1 MKLVFFV
8 LLVTT
13 KAFAQDEV
21 PFEAKLYS
29 VEASKEGAYVSKWEK
44 EGEAT
49 SRTNRIFIRDLPE
62 TLATGDD
69 WKGKLQRSGAHTLA
83 DGTKIPQFTAT
94 SSLPPKTP
102 EPQTKEK
109 ILEAPTSKS
118 EITESSHN
126 EGITPLS
133 EVEKGVFIV
142 EAGESSGTGFLL
154 NDPAG
159 VYFFSNIHVFRTG
172 NKAIIKNSKGEII
185 EIPKKIELAEG
196 EDLLRFKTIS
206 TGGLASAESP
216 RLGEP
221 VYALGN
227 SSGSSV
233 ITKNSGQILGVGD
246 STFEV
251 SCEIVPGNSGGPI
264 IDKSGRVLGV
274 ASFLTYGQDSL
285 ATEGTRYS
293 KARRFGITIN
303 RPLKWEAVDYETFR
317 REAKF
322 INSINESL
330 QAVFDCW
337 DSSAEEKAMP
347 SFKVSK
353 DLSSPTRIQSK
364 LDNVTRYHTKE
375 YLNPYG
381 NKSVK
386 EMVAYMT
393 TQLKESCELIISENR
408 TSLDSN
414 WAKAEYE
421 KSKDWAARLS
431 KAISEH
437 RAEIGKRL

>member
-1 MKLVFFV
+1 MKLVC
-8 LLVTT
+8 LLLL
-13 KAFAQDEV
+13 AAARLFAQDET
-21 PFEAKLYS
+21 PFEATLYS
-29 VEASKEGAYVSKWEK
+29 VEASKEGVYASKWEK
-44 EGEAT
+44 EGEIT
-49 SRTNRIFIRDLPE
+49 SRTNRIFIKNLPN

-69 WKGKLQRSGAHTLA
+69 WKGLLQRSGAHVSD
-83 DGTKIPQFTAT
+83 DGTKIPQFVAAGSSSEQITNQQTEET
-94 SSLPPKTP
+94 SNEKTP
-102 EPQTKEK
+102 S
-109 ILEAPTSKS
+109 ISEASVNS
-118 EITESSHN
+118 AA
-126 EGITPLS
+126 EGVIPVS

-154 NDPAG
+154 NEPTG
-159 VYFFSNIHVFRTG
+159 VYFFSNIHVFCMG
-172 NKAIIKNSKGEII
+172 DKAVIKNSKGEII
-185 EIPKKIELAEG
+185 EIPKQIELAEG

-206 TGGLASAESP
+206 TGGLAPAESP

-227 SSGSSV
+227 SSGSRV

-274 ASFLTYGQDSL
+274 ASFLTYGRDSL

-303 RPLKWEAVDYETFR
+303 RPLKWGAVDYETFR

-337 DSSAEEKAMP
+337 DLSAEEKAMP

-353 DLSSPTRIQSK
+353 DLSSPTRVQSK

-393 TQLKESCELIISENR
+393 TQLKESCDLIISENR
-408 TSLDSN
+408 TSLNSN
-414 WAKAEYE
+414 WAKSEYE

-437 RAEIGKRL
+437 RAEIRKRL

>member
-1 MKLVFFV
+1 VKLICLLLFV
-8 LLVTT
+8 ATRS
-13 KAFAQDEV
+13 FAQEEIPLEV
-21 PFEAKLYS
+21 KLYS
-29 VEASKEGAYVSKWEK
+29 VEASREGVYASKWEK
-44 EGEAT
+44 EGEIT
-49 SRTNRIFIRDLPE
+49 SRTNRIFIKNLPD
-62 TLATGDD
+62 TVATGDD
-69 WKGKLQRSGAHTLA
+69 WKGKLQRSGAHTLD
-83 DGTKIPQFTAT
+83 DGTKIPQFVAT
-94 SSLPPKTP
+94 SDLPAQTP
-102 EPQTKEK
+102 DPQARKD
-109 ILEAPTSKS
+109 TSDTSPNKS
-118 EITESSHN
+118 ENTESPTL
-126 EGITPLS
+126 EGVIPMS

-159 VYFFSNIHVFRTG
+159 VYFFSNIHVFSIG
-172 NKAIIKNSKGEII
+172 DKAIIKNSKGEII

-196 EDLLRFKTIS
+196 EDLLRFKAIS
-206 TGGLASAESP
+206 KSGLAPAESP
-216 RLGEP
+216 RLGE
-221 VYALGN
+221 VVFALGN

-274 ASFLTYGQDSL
+274 ASFLTYGRDTL

-322 INSINESL
+322 INSLNESL

-337 DSSAEEKAMP
+337 DMSAEEKVMP

-353 DLSSPTRIQSK
+353 DLSSSTRVQSK

-437 RAEIGKRL
+437 RDIIRKRL